1 MTDNIPPGN
10 LQDKVEGT
18 REKGTTE
25 SEHEIDAMNDQKA
38 HQDAGEGNKKISKTD
53 SKGER
58 DIIKNLVQRGGA
70 GEVNMEAE
78 ITPDDVMRAGGL
90 GARDD
95 IGSFLPTAID
105 TTDFEASL
113 LDAREYEEP
122 QERICR
128 PGLGWTD
135 TTNDNK

>member
-1 MTDNIPPGN
+1 
-10 LQDKVEGT
+10 
-18 REKGTTE
+18 
-25 SEHEIDAMNDQKA
+25 MNDQKA